1 MGIVYTLI
9 KGVPL
14 KRHLDSF
21 EVRNTKDDSYREL
34 TLDEYLSAYESYM
47 SDLEELSP
55 NGREVPEAGR
65 KWKGLFTDAKKVI
78 LQRIAFSGESYVHQR
93 GRYDCL
99 SPEVANEFEERLL
112 QDVTGYDWER
122 IFRFKA
128 DKVDKDEP
136 IGLISILEH
145 PAMGPDNSYN
155 AQDIFKKLVQTAVQ
169 YEAELLTVYGRG
181 DFAKQWPFR
190 ETESGLIIADRSHET
205 SGGIGLIP
213 IGSAPGHTRVA
224 SNYARIIPPKESCIF
239 FSFTA
244 YNNEFLGDR
253 KEIPKKETVDV

>member
-1 MGIVYTLI
+1 MGVTYTII
-9 KGVPL
+9 KGMPVN
-14 KRHLDSF
+14 RHLDSL
-21 EVRNTKDDSYREL
+21 EVRNTKDDSYREV
-34 TLDEYLSAYESYM
+34 TLDEYLSAYKNYIANIS
-47 SDLEELSP
+47 ELSP
-55 NGREVPEAGR
+55 NGREIPEAGR
-65 KWKGLFTDAKKVI
+65 KWKGLFTDAKKVV
-78 LQRIAFSGESYVHQR
+78 LQEIAFTGETYVHQR

-99 SPEVANEFEERLL
+99 SPEVAKEFEERLL

-128 DKVDKDEP
+128 DKVDAEAP

-190 ETESGLIIADRSHET
+190 ETESGLVIADRSHET
-205 SGGIGLIP
+205 SGGLGMIRMGT
-213 IGSAPGHTRVA
+213 APNHIAIA
-224 SNYARIIPPKESCIF
+224 SNYARIIPPKESIMF
-239 FSFTA
+239 FSFTT
-244 YNNEFLGDR
+244 YNNELLGDR
-253 KEIPKKETVDV
+253 KETPKRETVDV